1 MTAATDTGQATSAVD
16 ASRPVLLLIEDDP
29 SIGNLVRSYL
39 SRHGYRILWV
49 RTGEE
54 GLAELG
60 RHPMRL
66 VILDI
71 GLPGMDG
78 FDVCRVMRERSSVP
92 IVMLTARDE
101 EPDRVAGLEVGADDY
116 LPKPFSPRELAAR
129 IKAVL
134 RRSDRT
140 APRDVMTLS
149 DVVLRRDSHEVTVDG
164 SLVELTPKEFELLA
178 YLMENP
184 GTVFSRDHLLD
195 RVWGMTYP
203 AGTRTVDAH
212 VAQLRRKLGR
222 PNLVRTVRG
231 AGYKTARE

>member
-1 MTAATDTGQATSAVD
+1 LTSVVESGLTTSD
-16 ASRPVLLLIEDDP
+16 QDGSGPVLLLIEDDP

-39 SRHGYRILWV
+39 ARHGYRIVWV

-54 GLAELG
+54 GLAELA
-60 RHPMRL
+60 RHPVRL
-66 VILDI
+66 VVLDI

-78 FDVCRVMRERSSVP
+78 FDVCRVIRERSGVP

-134 RRSDRT
+134 RRSDR
-140 APRDVMTLS
+140 AVPRDVMTLT
-149 DVVLRRDSHEVTVDG
+149 DVVLRRDSHEVTVGGDP
-164 SLVELTPKEFELLA
+164 VELTPKEFELLA

-222 PNLVRTVRG
+222 PQLVRTVRG

>member
-1 MTAATDTGQATSAVD
+1 MTSVADTGQTVASPE
-16 ASRPVLLLIEDDP
+16 ASRPVVLLIEDDP
-29 SIGNLVRSYL
+29 SIGSLVRAYL
-39 SRHGYRILWV
+39 ARHGYRVLWV
-49 RTGEE
+49 RSGEE

-60 RHPMRL
+60 RHPIRL
-66 VILDI
+66 VVLDI
-71 GLPGMDG
+71 GLPGIDG
-78 FDVCRVMRERSSVP
+78 FDVCRAMRERSTVP

-140 APRDVMTLS
+140 PPRDVLTLT

-164 SLVELTPKEFELLA
+164 EPVELTPKEFELLA

-212 VAQLRRKLGR
+212 IAQLRRKLRR
-222 PNLVRTVRG
+222 PDLVRTVRG